1 MPTPVPLSI
10 LSRRDQRIRLIIVL
24 LLALGMG
31 IAARAIR
38 PHLSG
43 PVHYE
48 ALVSL
53 VVLSAAC
60 LVLLLGL
67 RRISYWRAALV
78 FIIEM
83 TALWACFVIG
93 WIIIERQLVE
103 DLFAVIGLF
112 WASTVAPGLLVLWLI
127 QQRWPPRRSMT
138 CPVCEYDLRGLT
150 SSVCPECGCL
160 FKKTCAGCGC
170 VLTELARGECPDCR
184 SDLTA
189 DAVLVVTRT

>member
-1 MPTPVPLSI
+1 MGSEMCIRDRSGIITDERYNIRSLIPGVDTMPTPVPLSI

-60 LVLLLGL
+60 LVLVLGL

-112 WASTVAPGLLVLWLI
+112 
-127 QQRWPPRRSMT
+127 
-138 CPVCEYDLRGLT
+138 
-150 SSVCPECGCL
+150 
-160 FKKTCAGCGC
+160 
-170 VLTELARGECPDCR
+170 
-184 SDLTA
+184 
-189 DAVLVVTRT
+189 